1 MALPKLSHPTFEVKL
16 PSNNEKLKCRPML
29 VKEEKILLVAKQSG
43 ERLDQLN
50 AIKQVVTNCVVS
62 DKFNIDTMPFVDMEY
77 LFLKIR
83 ELSVSSTA
91 KASFRDNGDDKVYDF
106 DIDLTKVEVKA
117 DDQVSPSID
126 LGEGVTVVLK
136 YPSVAVYTAKQFFD
150 LKEEEIF
157 EYVLMKSI
165 DKIFEGDKMYD
176 MKMVSDKELKEFIE
190 SIPSKHYEKIQQ
202 FFQNA
207 PTLYYKIEYENSN
220 NEKRTIE
227 LKTLDDFFTFG

>member
-1 MALPKLSHPTFEVKL
+1 MALPKLSHPTFDIKL
-16 PSNNEKLKCRPML
+16 PSNGEKIKCRPML
-29 VKEEKILLVAKQSG
+29 VKEEKLLLMAKQSG

-50 AIKQVVTNCVVS
+50 ALKQVVTNCVVS
-62 DKFNIDTMPFVDMEY
+62 DKFDVEKIPFVDMEY
-77 LFLKIR
+77 MFLKIR
-83 ELSVSSTA
+83 ELSVSAIA

-106 DIDLTKVEVKA
+106 DIDLSKVEVKA
-117 DDQVSPSID
+117 DDQASPSVD
-126 LGEGVTVVLK
+126 LGDGVTVVLK
-136 YPSVAVYTAKQFFD
+136 YPTVEVYTTKKFFD
-150 LKEEEIF
+150 LKEEDVF
-157 EYVLMKSI
+157 EYVLSKSI

-176 MKMVSDKELKEFIE
+176 MKLVSDKELKEFIE

-220 NEKRTIE
+220 GEKRTIE